1 MNVQVRVPEATPA
14 DRPDSYETVVCPACT
29 RLHLINKITGK
40 ILGEK
45 DGLEKERQ

>member
-1 MNVQVRVPEATPA
+1 MNVQVRLSEATPA

-45 DGLEKERQ
+45 ETQ